1 MRLSGTKTGAI
12 NQYRGLGNQLWDLA
26 GNRPSLDLPF
36 ADNKSLVDATT
47 GANLVDFTRASSG
60 TYVDSEG
67 VIRKATTN
75 LLLSSEEFGAYWGTF
90 GLSVTAN
97 QETAPNGAL
106 TADLISINGAS
117 QGIWQP
123 VTSAPGVQYTFSV
136 YVKLGTMSAANYKI
150 AVRDDTAGVFIAS
163 EVEPTQAP
171 SSNGWTRISYT
182 ATAPAGC
189 TTIRFYAF
197 RNTANVTGTIYL
209 WGAQLE
215 QSTTVGEYIPTTS
228 TINSAPRFDHN
239 PTTGESL
246 GLLVEEQR
254 TNLMLRSEEFDDAA
268 WTKGGSTIS
277 ANAIADPAGLLT
289 ADKIAED
296 SSNSSHRV
304 ISTAPTWAGSTAYTF
319 SFFAKAGERSLV
331 YGLLGTTVVTSRLLV
346 RFDLAT
352 GVATTSSGSPTAI
365 AAVHFGN
372 GWYRCSIT
380 FTSIASPTGGVVLGI
395 WNETEVY
402 AGSDGSGLHIWGAQ
416 LEAGSFPTSY
426 IPTTAATATRAAD
439 VASISGSNF
448 SSWYRQDEG
457 TVFGRF
463 STSPQE
469 NSTLFAWT
477 LYEDGNNYLGLRSSV
492 GYSPD
497 RVLNVCRVSNST
509 TFTSETDANGYEIV
523 PVSDGRNAFAYKTD
537 DFSTC
542 WDGGVTFG
550 SSSGA
555 LPPSPNQLTIG
566 SLAGSSHLSGHIRRL
581 TYWPARLPDSTLQT
595 ITQ

>member
-1 MRLSGTKTGAI
+1 M
-12 NQYRGLGNQLWDLA
+12 
-26 GNRPSLDLPF
+26 PSSD
-36 ADNKSLVDATT
+36 
-47 GANLVDFTRASSG
+47 
-60 TYVDSEG
+60 
-67 VIRKATTN
+67 
-75 LLLSSEEFGAYWGTF
+75 
-90 GLSVTAN
+90 
-97 QETAPNGAL
+97 
-106 TADLISINGAS
+106 
-117 QGIWQP
+117 
-123 VTSAPGVQYTFSV
+123 
-136 YVKLGTMSAANYKI
+136 YKI
-150 AVRDDTAGVFIAS
+150 AVYNNSASNFIAID
-163 EVEPTQAP
+163 VTP
-171 SSNGWTRISYT
+171 SQTPNSSGWTRVTYT
-182 ATAPAGC
+182 FTTPVGC
-189 TTIRFYAF
+189 TSVRWYPF
-197 RNTANVTGTIYL
+197 RNGSAIPLSTVYL

-254 TNLMLRSEEFDDAA
+254 TNLMLRSEEFAA

-426 IPTTAATATRAAD
+426 IPTTTATATRAAD

-448 SSWYRQDEG
+448 SSWYNTTQG
-457 TVFGRF
+457 TVFTSQRTLATDSQQGAYWF
-463 STSPQE
+463 S
-469 NSTLFAWT
+469 A
-477 LYEDGNNYLGLRSSV
+477 SSV
-492 GYSPD
+492 LGRGIAATIDARDVTQRLSLFIRD
-497 RVLNVCRVSNST
+497 DVSAGQFRVDPLVDDQQQNIAHSWSGGTHSASLNSLLS
-509 TFTSETDANGYEIV
+509 A
-523 PVSDGRNAFAYKTD
+523 
-537 DFSTC
+537 
-542 WDGGVTFG
+542 G
-550 SSSGA
+550 SYNTIYPGIS
-555 LPPSPNQLTIG
+555 QLRIGFNEMVIG
-566 SLAGSSHLSGHIRRL
+566 SPVYLSGTIRRL
-581 TYWPARLPDSTLQT
+581 TYWPARLPNETLQT